1 MQLEI
6 TLHNRQQA
14 WAAIKT
20 QVFPFLGSVLQAG
33 GRWVL
38 TIKRMTRTGQQ
49 NRRYWGKGVLAQIV
63 EQATV
68 NGKQFDA
75 ETWHELFKR
84 KFIGVIEL
92 PDGSVRGMSSTEL
105 TTSQFCDFS
114 DAVEAYAASELGV
127 TFYDLPQHP
136 PAANSERFKQRE
148 AD

>member
-20 QVFPFLGSVLQAG
+20 QVFPFLAQIFQSG

-38 TIKRMTRTGQQ
+38 KITRMKRTGQQ

-63 EQATV
+63 EQAV
-68 NGKQFDA
+68 VDGKQFSA
-75 ETWHELFKR
+75 ESWHELFKR

-114 DAVEAYAASELGV
+114 DAVEEYAASELGV
-127 TFYDLPQHP
+127 TFYDLPQHQME
-136 PAANSERFKQRE
+136 AA
-148 AD
+148 